1 MMPDDTPSD
10 DTPIDDTLGIEIDGR
25 ACRARKGQMVIEVA
39 DANAIPIPRFC
50 YHHKLTVAANCR
62 MCLVEVERAPKPLP
76 ACATPVMEGMKVF
89 TRSKTARAAQKS
101 VMEFLLINHP
111 LDCPICDQGG
121 ECELQDVAMGY
132 GRDVSRFNE
141 RKRAVEDKD
150 LGPLIATD
158 MTRCIHCTRCV
169 RFGEEVAGMPELGA
183 TGRGE
188 DMEIGT
194 FIAGSVDS
202 ELSGNVIDL
211 CPVGALTSKPFRFR
225 ARAWEMEQRDGVA
238 PHDAVG
244 SNIHLHVRRGRV
256 MRVVP
261 RANEAI
267 NEVWLSD
274 RDRFGYEGLYSE
286 DRVRAPMVRRG
297 GTWQEVSWEE
307 ALEATAAGLREVV
320 ASSGAA
326 ALGALASASCTTEE
340 LFLFQRLVRGLG
352 SANVDHRV
360 RQRDFSDQDAAPD
373 HPSIGMGLEDLE
385 RVDAALL
392 IGSCARKEHPIVNHR
407 LRKASLAG
415 AAVTYLD
422 VMAHDLNLAPAARMV
437 VPPPELV
444 GALAAVTVAAARIAG
459 REPEGLGALA
469 GGIGDGFGGI
479 GSVGSMGID
488 PRRWRR
494 ADAGGIEGASIE
506 QAGSASSV
514 PGDVEGGSGG
524 VGNVLDDGSVPDRI
538 GTGPDEIA
546 SGGIE
551 NVPGDTEGVT
561 GGMEVG
567 LGGID
572 ARRLWRADAERIAR
586 ILADAGRSVILLG
599 PQAIDHRDAAA
610 LRGLAACLADLTG
623 ATLGTLDE
631 GANPAG
637 AWIAGALPHRGPRGA
652 AAESRGLDARAMIEA
667 DLDAWFLMGLEPELD
682 CADGARALK
691 ALNRARFVVSLGAFR
706 SEAMSE
712 YAHVILPAAAFA
724 ETEGTFV
731 NLSGTWQ
738 SFGAAVSPYADARPA
753 WRVLRV
759 LGNLLD
765 LPGFEQETI
774 EDVRASLGGPVV
786 EGSATAGESLAAGGP
801 VAAGHPGWTLP
812 RSLPKPAEEANGL
825 TRIAPVPMHA
835 VDALVRR
842 SKPLQTTKD
851 AEFAGVGLNPATI
864 ERLGLA
870 DGKPAVVRQ
879 NGGSV
884 TLRLVADWR
893 VPEGCAYLPAGVPAT
908 AALDVG
914 DGAVAIDRS
923 TAGG

>member
-1 MMPDDTPSD
+1 MPDDTPIDDTPSD

-25 ACRARKGQMVIEVA
+25 AFRARKGQMVIEVA

-244 SNIHLHVRRGRV
+244 SNVHLHVRRGRV
-256 MRVVP
+256 MRVAP

-297 GTWQEVSWEE
+297 GTWREVSWEE

-320 ASSGAA
+320 ASSGGA
-326 ALGALASASCTTEE
+326 ALGALASASCTVEE
-340 LFLFQRLVRGLG
+340 LYLFQRLVRGLG

-385 RVDAALL
+385 RLDAALL

-437 VPPPELV
+437 VPPPALA
-444 GALAAVTVAAARIAG
+444 GALAAITMAAARIAG

-469 GGIGDGFGGI
+469 GGIGDSFDGI
-479 GSVGSMGID
+479 GGVGSMGID
-488 PRRWRR
+488 P
-494 ADAGGIEGASIE
+494 
-506 QAGSASSV
+506 
-514 PGDVEGGSGG
+514 
-524 VGNVLDDGSVPDRI
+524 
-538 GTGPDEIA
+538 
-546 SGGIE
+546 
-551 NVPGDTEGVT
+551 
-561 GGMEVG
+561 
-567 LGGID
+567 
-572 ARRLWRADAERIAR
+572 RRLWRADAERIAR
-586 ILADAGRSVILLG
+586 ALADAGRSAILLG
-599 PQAIDHRDAAA
+599 PQAINHRDAAA

-637 AWIAGALPHRGPRGA
+637 AWIAGALPYRGPRGA
-652 AAESRGLDARAMIEA
+652 ATESRGLDARAMIEA

-682 CADGARALK
+682 CADGARARE
-691 ALNRARFVVSLGAFR
+691 ALGRVRFVVSLGAFR

-731 NLSGTWQ
+731 NLSGIWQ

-774 EDVRASLGGPVV
+774 EDVRVSLGGPAAVG
-786 EGSATAGESLAAGGP
+786 GSAAAGESLAAGEP
-801 VAAGHPGWTLP
+801 VASGSPGWTLP
-812 RSLPKPAEEANGL
+812 RSLPKSAERAEGL
-825 TRIAPVPMHA
+825 ARIAPVPMHA

-842 SKPLQTTKD
+842 SKPLQATKD

-870 DGKPAVVRQ
+870 EGELATVRQ

-884 TLRLVADWR
+884 TLPVVTDRR
-893 VPEGCAYLPAGVPAT
+893 VPEGCAYLPAGVPAA

-914 DGAVAIDRS
+914 DSTIVIDRLS
-923 TAGG
+923 ARG

>member
-1 MMPDDTPSD
+1 MT
-10 DTPIDDTLGIEIDGR
+10 DDTLSIEIDGR
-25 ACRARKGQMVIEVA
+25 PFRARKGQMVIEVT
-39 DANAIPIPRFC
+39 DANAIAIPRFC

-76 ACATPVMEGMKVF
+76 ACATPVMDGMKVF

-132 GRDVSRFNE
+132 GGDVSRFNE

-169 RFGEEVAGMPELGA
+169 RFGEEIGGMPELGA

-225 ARAWEMEQRDGVA
+225 ARAWEMVQRDGVA
-238 PHDAVG
+238 PHDPVG

-267 NEVWLSD
+267 NEVWISD

-286 DRVRAPMVRRG
+286 DRVRSPMVRRG
-297 GTWQEVSWEE
+297 GTWREVSWEE
-307 ALEATAAGLREVV
+307 ALDAAAAGLREVV
-320 ASSGAA
+320 ASRGGA
-326 ALGALASASCTTEE
+326 ALGALASASCTAEE
-340 LFLFQRLVRGLG
+340 LYLFQHLVRGLG
-352 SANVDHRV
+352 SANIDHRV
-360 RQRDFSDQDAAPD
+360 RQRDFSDQDAAPG

-385 RVDAALL
+385 RLDAALL
-392 IGSCARKEHPIVNHR
+392 IGSCTRKEHPIVNHR

-437 VPPPELV
+437 VPPPSLA
-444 GALAAVTVAAARIAG
+444 GALAAVTVAAARIVG

-469 GGIGDGFGGI
+469 GEIGDSLGGI
-479 GSVGSMGID
+479 GIGPG
-488 PRRWRR
+488 
-494 ADAGGIEGASIE
+494 AAGRIEGAGSE
-506 QAGSASSV
+506 QAGSESAGSASA
-514 PGDVEGGSGG
+514 PG
-524 VGNVLDDGSVPDRI
+524 
-538 GTGPDEIA
+538 A
-546 SGGIE
+546 
-551 NVPGDTEGVT
+551 PGDTEGVT
-561 GGMEVG
+561 GGM
-567 LGGID
+567 GID
-572 ARRLWRADAERIAR
+572 PRRLRRTDSGRAAAERIAR
-586 ILADAGRSVILLG
+586 ALADAGRSAILLG
-599 PQAIDHRDAAA
+599 PQAINHRDAAA
-610 LRGLAACLADLTG
+610 LRGLTACLADLTG

-637 AWIAGALPHRGPRGA
+637 AWIAGVLPHRRPRGA
-652 AAESRGLDARAMIEA
+652 AAEPRGLDARAMIETG
-667 DLDAWFLMGLEPELD
+667 LDAYLLMGLEPELD
-682 CADGARALK
+682 CADGARARE
-691 ALNRARFVVSLGAFR
+691 ALGRARFVVSLAAFR

-774 EDVRASLGGPVV
+774 EDVRAALGGPAAV
-786 EGSATAGESLAAGGP
+786 GEPAAGS
-801 VAAGHPGWTLP
+801 PGWTLP
-812 RSLPKPAEEANGL
+812 RSLPAPVEGAEGIA
-825 TRIAPVPMHA
+825 RIAPVPMHA

-842 SKPLQTTKD
+842 SKPLQATKD
-851 AEFAGVGLNPATI
+851 AEFRGVGLSPATI
-864 ERLGLA
+864 ERLGLT
-870 DGKPAVVRQ
+870 DGEPAVVRQ

-884 TLRLVADWR
+884 TLRVVADRR
-893 VPEGCAYLPAGVPAT
+893 VPDDCAYLLAGIPAT
-908 AALDVG
+908 AVL
-914 DGAVAIDRS
+914 GAGNGSIMIDRFS
-923 TAGG
+923 AEGRVNAQG

>member
-1 MMPDDTPSD
+1 MPDDTPS
-10 DTPIDDTLGIEIDGR
+10 DDTLGIEIDGR
-25 ACRARKGQMVIEVA
+25 AFRARKGQMVIEVA

-76 ACATPVMEGMKVF
+76 ACATPVAEGMKVF
-89 TRSKTARAAQKS
+89 TRSKTARAAQRS

-297 GTWQEVSWEE
+297 GTWREVSWEE

-326 ALGALASASCTTEE
+326 ALGALASASCTVEE

-373 HPSIGMGLEDLE
+373 HPSIGMGVDDLE
-385 RVDAALL
+385 RLDAALL
-392 IGSCARKEHPIVNHR
+392 IGSCTRKEHPIVNHR

-437 VPPPELV
+437 VPPPELA
-444 GALAAVTVAAARIAG
+444 GALAAITMAAARLAG

-469 GGIGDGFGGI
+469 DGIGDGFGGI
-479 GSVGSMGID
+479 GGVGSMGID
-488 PRRWRR
+488 PRRLRR
-494 ADAGGIEGASIE
+494 ADAGGIEGAGIE
-506 QAGSASSV
+506 QAGSTNA

-524 VGNVLDDGSVPDRI
+524 VGNVLDDGSIPDRI
-538 GTGPDEIA
+538 
-546 SGGIE
+546 
-551 NVPGDTEGVT
+551 
-561 GGMEVG
+561 
-567 LGGID
+567 
-572 ARRLWRADAERIAR
+572 ARA
-586 ILADAGRSVILLG
+586 LADAGRSAILLG
-599 PQAIDHRDAAA
+599 PQAINHRDAAA

-637 AWIAGALPHRGPRGA
+637 AWIAGALPHREPRGA
-652 AAESRGLDARAMIEA
+652 ASEPRGLDARAMIEA

-682 CADGARALK
+682 CADGARARE
-691 ALNRARFVVSLGAFR
+691 ALGRARFVVSLGAFR
-706 SEAMSE
+706 SDAMSE

-738 SFGAAVSPYADARPA
+738 SFGAAVPPYADARPA

-774 EDVRASLGGPVV
+774 EDMRASLGGPAV

-842 SKPLQTTKD
+842 SKPLQATKD

-870 DGKPAVVRQ
+870 DGEPAVVRQ
-879 NGGSV
+879 NGGSA
-884 TLRLVADWR
+884 TLPVVADRR
-893 VPEGCAYLPAGVPAT
+893 VPEGCAYLPAGVAAT
-908 AALDVG
+908 ATLNAG
-914 DGAVAIDRS
+914 DGRVMINS
-923 TAGG
+923 GSL

>member
-1 MMPDDTPSD
+1 MT
-10 DTPIDDTLGIEIDGR
+10 DDTLSIEIDGR
-25 ACRARKGQMVIEVA
+25 PFRARKGQMVIEVT
-39 DANAIPIPRFC
+39 DANAIAIPRFC

-76 ACATPVMEGMKVF
+76 ACATPVMDGMKVF

-132 GRDVSRFNE
+132 GGDVSRFNE

-169 RFGEEVAGMPELGA
+169 RFGEEIGGMPELGA

-225 ARAWEMEQRDGVA
+225 ARAWEMAQRDGVA
-238 PHDAVG
+238 PHDPVG

-267 NEVWLSD
+267 NEVWISD

-297 GTWQEVSWEE
+297 GTWREVSWEE
-307 ALEATAAGLREVV
+307 ALDAAAAGLREVV
-320 ASSGAA
+320 VSRGGA
-326 ALGALASASCTTEE
+326 ALGALASASCTAEE
-340 LFLFQRLVRGLG
+340 LYLFQHLVRGLG

-360 RQRDFSDQDAAPD
+360 RQRDFSDQDAAPG

-385 RVDAALL
+385 RLDAALL
-392 IGSCARKEHPIVNHR
+392 IGSCTRKEHPIVNHR

-422 VMAHDLNLAPAARMV
+422 VMAHDLNLAPTARMV
-437 VPPPELV
+437 VPPPSLA

-469 GGIGDGFGGI
+469 GEIGDSLGGI
-479 GSVGSMGID
+479 GIGIGSG
-488 PRRWRR
+488 
-494 ADAGGIEGASIE
+494 AAGGIEGAGIEQAGIEGAGSEGAGIERAGIKQAGSEHAGSE
-506 QAGSASSV
+506 QAGSASA
-514 PGDVEGGSGG
+514 PG
-524 VGNVLDDGSVPDRI
+524 
-538 GTGPDEIA
+538 A
-546 SGGIE
+546 
-551 NVPGDTEGVT
+551 PGDTEGVA
-561 GGMEVG
+561 GGM
-567 LGGID
+567 GID
-572 ARRLWRADAERIAR
+572 PAEIDPRRLQRTDAGQAAAERIAR
-586 ILADAGRSVILLG
+586 TLADAGRSAILLG
-599 PQAIDHRDAAA
+599 PQAINHRDAAA

-623 ATLGTLDE
+623 ATLGTLGE

-652 AAESRGLDARAMIEA
+652 AAESRGLDARAMIETG
-667 DLDAWFLMGLEPELD
+667 LDAYLLMGLEPELD
-682 CADGARALK
+682 CADGARARE
-691 ALNRARFVVSLGAFR
+691 ALGRARFVVSLAAFR

-774 EDVRASLGGPVV
+774 EDVRAALGVPAAAGEPAA
-786 EGSATAGESLAAGGP
+786 GSA
-801 VAAGHPGWTLP
+801 GWTLP
-812 RSLPKPAEEANGL
+812 RRLPAPVEGAEGIA
-825 TRIAPVPMHA
+825 RIAPVPMHA

-842 SKPLQTTKD
+842 SKPLQATKD
-851 AEFAGVGLNPATI
+851 AEFRGVGLSPATI
-864 ERLGLA
+864 ERLGLT
-870 DGKPAVVRQ
+870 DGEPAVVRQ

-884 TLRLVADWR
+884 TLRVVADRR
-893 VPEGCAYLPAGVPAT
+893 VPDDCAYLPAGVPGT
-908 AALDVG
+908 VALGAG
-914 DGAVAIDRS
+914 DGAVVIDRP
-923 TAGG
+923 

>member
-1 MMPDDTPSD
+1 MPDDTPSD
-10 DTPIDDTLGIEIDGR
+10 DTPSDDTLGIEIDGR

-256 MRVVP
+256 MRVAP

-297 GTWQEVSWEE
+297 GTWREVSWEE

-326 ALGALASASCTTEE
+326 ALGALASASCTVEE

-360 RQRDFSDQDAAPD
+360 RQRDFSDQDAAPG
-373 HPSIGMGLEDLE
+373 HPSIGMGVDDLE
-385 RVDAALL
+385 RLDAALL

-437 VPPPELV
+437 VPPPALA
-444 GALAAVTVAAARIAG
+444 GALAAITMAAARIAG

-469 GGIGDGFGGI
+469 EGIGDGFGGI
-479 GSVGSMGID
+479 GGVGGVGGVGSMGID
-488 PRRWRR
+488 PRRLRR
-494 ADAGGIEGASIE
+494 ADAGGI
-506 QAGSASSV
+506 
-514 PGDVEGGSGG
+514 
-524 VGNVLDDGSVPDRI
+524 
-538 GTGPDEIA
+538 
-546 SGGIE
+546 
-551 NVPGDTEGVT
+551 
-561 GGMEVG
+561 
-567 LGGID
+567 
-572 ARRLWRADAERIAR
+572 ARA
-586 ILADAGRSVILLG
+586 LADAGRSAILLG
-599 PQAIDHRDAAA
+599 PQAINHRDAAA

-652 AAESRGLDARAMIEA
+652 TVEPRGLDTRAMIEA
-667 DLDAWFLMGLEPELD
+667 GLDAWFLMGLEPELD
-682 CADGARALK
+682 CAAGARARE
-691 ALNRARFVVSLGAFR
+691 ALGQARFVVSLGAFR

-731 NLSGTWQ
+731 NLSGIWQ

-765 LPGFEQETI
+765 LPGFDQETI
-774 EDVRASLGGPVV
+774 EDVRASLGGPAAVG
-786 EGSATAGESLAAGGP
+786 GSAAAGESLAVGEP
-801 VAAGHPGWTLP
+801 VAVGHPGWTLP
-812 RSLPKPAEEANGL
+812 RSLPKPAEGTEGL

-842 SKPLQTTKD
+842 SKPLQATKD

-864 ERLGLA
+864 ERLGLV
-870 DGKPAVVRQ
+870 DGEPAVVRQ

-884 TLRLVADWR
+884 TLPVVADWR
-893 VPEGCAYLPAGVPAT
+893 IPDGCAYLPAGVAAT
-908 AALDVG
+908 ATLNAG
-914 DGAVAIDRS
+914 DGRVMINS
-923 TAGG
+923 GSL